1 MFRYWMLIAQL
12 SALALASSVYDTA
25 GDGGSTTSSDEGT
38 TSEQSD
44 TGNDDATDTE
54 DVDSGD
60 DDDADV
66 DEAGSTSTRVQ
77 GTSFERGFNNL
88 MERFGNNARRV
99 AEHLYRQDYKHRESL
114 RLARGEVETL
124 KQRVPKDGSRVVDRT
139 TARELAEYRKLGK
152 PTEVQQRL
160 QAGVDASTALKTR
173 EKDDVLRDVAEVV
186 GWNYKALKGAA
197 SDLDYTIK
205 EVDDGRGGKKKVAH
219 VVTRNGADAT
229 ETPATEWFTSNR
241 DYLLP
246 SLTANSGNGAGGST
260 YGQQFIVQPVGQQRS
275 NGSTQPQS
283 AASAILSRYDEPKAK

>member
-1 MFRYWMLIAQL
+1 MLLRAQL
-12 SALALASSVYDTA
+12 LLMIMRLTTLLAA
-25 GDGGSTTSSDEGT
+25 GDGSGSTTEGS

-44 TGNDDATDTE
+44 DASTSDTQDTDADDSDT
-54 DVDSGD
+54 
-60 DDDADV
+60 DDDADA
-66 DEAGSTSTRVQ
+66 DEDGSSGTRVQ
-77 GTSFERGFNNL
+77 GTSFERGFTNL

-124 KQRVPKDGSRVVDRT
+124 KQRVPKDGSRVVDRA
-139 TARELAEYRKLGK
+139 TARELAEYRKFGK
-152 PTEVQQRL
+152 PSEVQTRL
-160 QAGVDASTALKTR
+160 QAGADASTKLKGR
-173 EKDDVLRDVAEVV
+173 EKDDVLRDIAEVT

-219 VVTRNGADAT
+219 VVTRNGTDAT

-246 SLTANSGNGAGGST
+246 SLTANSGNGGGGST

>member
-1 MFRYWMLIAQL
+1 MLLRAQL
-12 SALALASSVYDTA
+12 LLMIMRLTTLLAA
-25 GDGGSTTSSDEGT
+25 GDGSGSTTEGS

-44 TGNDDATDTE
+44 DASTSDTQDTDADDSDT
-54 DVDSGD
+54 
-60 DDDADV
+60 DDDADA
-66 DEAGSTSTRVQ
+66 DEDGSSGTRVQ
-77 GTSFERGFNNL
+77 GTSFERGFTNL

-152 PTEVQQRL
+152 PTEVQTRL
-160 QAGVDASTALKTR
+160 QAGADASTKLKGR
-173 EKDDVLRDVAEVV
+173 EKDDVLRDIAELT

-246 SLTANSGNGAGGST
+246 SLTANSGNGGGGST

>member
-1 MFRYWMLIAQL
+1 MLLRAQL
-12 SALALASSVYDTA
+12 LLMIMRLTTLLAA
-25 GDGGSTTSSDEGT
+25 GDGGGSTTEGS

-44 TGNDDATDTE
+44 DASTSDTQDTDADDSDT
-54 DVDSGD
+54 
-60 DDDADV
+60 DDDADA
-66 DEAGSTSTRVQ
+66 DEDGSSGTRVQ
-77 GTSFERGFNNL
+77 GTSFERGFTNL

-246 SLTANSGNGAGGST
+246 SLTANSGNGGGGST

>member
-1 MFRYWMLIAQL
+1 MLLRAQL
-12 SALALASSVYDTA
+12 LLMIRMFSMLAA
-25 GDGGSTTSSDEGT
+25 GDGGGTASEGSGS

-44 TGNDDATDTE
+44 DTSTSDTQDTDADDSDT
-54 DVDSGD
+54 
-60 DDDADV
+60 DDDADA
-66 DEAGSTSTRVQ
+66 DEVGSGDTRVQ
-77 GTSFERGFNNL
+77 GTSFERGFTNL

-124 KQRVPKDGSRVVDRT
+124 KQRVPKDGSRVVDRA
-139 TARELAEYRKLGK
+139 TARELAEYRKFGK
-152 PTEVQQRL
+152 PSEVQTRL
-160 QAGVDASTALKTR
+160 QAGADASTKLKGR
-173 EKDDVLRDVAEVV
+173 EKDDVLRDIAEVT

-219 VVTRNGADAT
+219 VVTRNGTDAT

-246 SLTANSGNGAGGST
+246 SLTANSGNGGGGST

-283 AASAILSRYDEPKAK
+283 AAAAVLSRYDEPKAK